1 MIFENRERARSTGST
16 NKSVTGS
23 VKAGF
28 RDRDGATKRSLYRLM
43 SLSEVRGVQI
53 VTMMEDYA
61 VDESKQTQ
69 PISLPLVGVDLH

>member
-1 MIFENRERARSTGST
+1 
-16 NKSVTGS
+16 
-23 VKAGF
+23 
-28 RDRDGATKRSLYRLM
+28 M